1 MKRFLSAIRPLAVSG
16 GFLLFFFLFSYIW
29 ETALV
34 SSLKQYRFYVVGVLL
49 LLVII
54 VVVLFRRAELK
65 RFRSLPEQEKKAF
78 ISKSKKKL
86 PFARLVFVAF
96 IAILLFYLFF
106 IRESSFPVWLK
117 MNFPYILTVPFLIAL
132 FIYSYVVDLSDER
145 KLKQSIQ
152 ENETVTLKLMAIR
165 SQLNP
170 HFMFNALTSIQG
182 LMNRNDIP
190 AANHYLSLFANLT
203 RKVLNTSDQDL
214 ISLEDELKI
223 QEDYLQMEQ
232 LRFGFQYNVKVG
244 EDINI
249 ANTEIPAMLLLS
261 CQSKIV
267 G

>member
-170 HFMFNALTSIQG
+170 HFMFNALTSIQ
-182 LMNRNDIP
+182 